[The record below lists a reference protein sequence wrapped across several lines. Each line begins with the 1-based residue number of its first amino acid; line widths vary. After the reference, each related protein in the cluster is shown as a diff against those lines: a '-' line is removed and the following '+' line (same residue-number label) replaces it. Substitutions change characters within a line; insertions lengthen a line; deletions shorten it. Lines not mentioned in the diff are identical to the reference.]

1 MGSLPCWGERGCD
14 VRTKVFRRGLDLP
27 APKSIVPPETPEPG
41 RDQRLTRRVFLL
53 RGVMVLGFGTVLA
66 KLGLMQLRERP
77 RYQAA
82 AQGSMVRFEPLRAPR
97 GLILDRSGEVLARN
111 RRSWTVWLVPAEL
124 PDDDVERERIR
135 EQLTTALGLDEL
147 LVVNRPA
154 LPPGN
159 ERAVLDELAEVL
171 NVPGAEVAGKV
182 FSAPKDQRYVVVRE
196 KLRPEEAA
204 SLREAA
210 KRLPGVH
217 VLNRFDYLAAAAAGS
232 AVPVALAQDVPREL
246 ALTLAANPTALPGIR
261 VTDDTLVREYPGGP
275 DFSHILGYVGP
286 ITKEEYEA
294 AGGDSPA
301 NPYRP
306 DDRVGRGGVE
316 QAMEEV
322 LRGQHGGRW
331 VQVDARNAVV
341 GEVSGR
347 RRDPVP
353 GLTVVLTIDA
363 RLQRAVTQAL
373 AEGIR
378 EADRAAREKGRDP
391 VGSGVAIV
399 LDPRSGELLALV
411 SLPTYDNARFVRGLT
426 QTEYQALL
434 DDPFHPLVNFAISG
448 EFPPGSTVK
457 PLLAC
462 AALQEGVITTQ
473 TTYICRGSI
482 RVPTVWD
489 EQGGNTYVCWLA
501 TGHGEIQVLDGIAQS
516 CNVFFYNVGAP
527 GQTPEGGTE
536 PLHYYIP
543 GDPEKHYFEGLG
555 IERIEKYLRE
565 VFGFGQATGI
575 ELAGE
580 ADGLIPNPRWLFQTL
595 REYWSVG
602 DTINVSIG
610 QGHLACTP
618 LQLACALAAIANG
631 GTYYRPRIVK
641 ELRDAAGQLV
651 RRFEPEAVRQLAI
664 APEHIET
671 VRRGMRRTVTDGTA
685 KGKFVRTGDD
695 IPIAGKTGT
704 AEYGEAEGGRYKK
717 SHAWFTAFAPY
728 DDPEVLVLVLIR
740 DGGEGSTFAVPVAD
754 RILATYFG
762 RAA

>member
-1 MGSLPCWGERGCD
+1 MRA
-14 VRTKVFRRGLDLP
+14 KVGRRGLDLP
-27 APKSIVPPETPEPG
+27 APKSIVPPTEPEPA
-41 RDQRLTRRVFLL
+41 RDERLTRRVFLL
-53 RGVMVLGFGTVLA
+53 RSAMVLGFGAVLA
-66 KLGLMQLRERP
+66 KLGFMQLRERP
-77 RYQAA
+77 RYQQA

-97 GLILDRSGEVLARN
+97 GLILDRNGEVLARN
-111 RRSWTVWLVPAEL
+111 RRSWTVSLVPAEL
-124 PDDDVERERIR
+124 PEAETERQLVR
-135 EQLTTALGLDEL
+135 EQLIAALQLDD
-147 LVVNRPA
+147 LVVVHRPA
-154 LPPGN
+154 LPAGH
-159 ERAVLDELAEVL
+159 EREILDQLAAL
-171 NVPGAEVAGKV
+171 LGTSGAEVAGTV
-182 FSAPKDQRYVVVRE
+182 FGAPQDQQYVIVRE
-196 KLRPEEAA
+196 QLRPEEARTLA
-204 SLREAA
+204 EDV

-217 VLNRFDYLAAAAAGS
+217 VLNRFDYVVLSAPGS
-232 AVPVALAQDVPREL
+232 AVPVALARDVPREL
-246 ALTLAANPTALPGIR
+246 ALTLAANPTALPGVR
-261 VTDDTLVREYPGGP
+261 VTDDTLVREYPAGP
-275 DFSHILGYVGP
+275 EFSHILGYVGP
-286 ITKEEYEA
+286 ITREEYEA

-316 QAMEEV
+316 QAMEEA

-331 VQVDARNAVV
+331 VQVDARNVVV
-341 GEVSGR
+341 GELPER

-363 RLQRAVTQAL
+363 TLQRAVTQAL
-373 AEGIR
+373 AEGIAA
-378 EADRAAREKGRDP
+378 ADRAAREQGRDP

-399 LDPRSGELLALV
+399 LDPRSGEVLALV
-411 SLPTYDNARFVRGLT
+411 SLPTYDNQRFVRGLS
-426 QTEYQALL
+426 QAEYEALL
-434 DDPFHPLVNFAISG
+434 NDPFHPLVNFAISG

-462 AALQEGVITTQ
+462 AGLQEGVITVE
-473 TTYICRGSI
+473 TTYTCRGSI

-501 TGHGEIQVLDGIAQS
+501 TGHGAITVLDGIAQS

-527 GQTPEGGTE
+527 GQVPEGGTD

-543 GDPEKHYFEGLG
+543 GDPNKHYFEGLG
-555 IERIEKYLRE
+555 IERIERYLRE
-565 VFGFGQATGI
+565 VFGFGQPTGI

-580 ADGLIPNPRWLFQTL
+580 ADGLVPNPRWMFQTL

-618 LQLACALAAIANG
+618 LQLACALAAIANQG
-631 GTYYRPRIVK
+631 AYYRPRIVK
-641 ELRDAAGQLV
+641 ELRDAAGQVV
-651 RRFEPEAVRQLAI
+651 RRFEPELVRQLAI

-704 AEYGEAEGGRYKK
+704 AEYGEAENGRYKK
-717 SHAWFTAFAPY
+717 SHAWFAAFAPF

-740 DGGEGSTFAVPVAD
+740 DGGEGATFAVPVAD

>member
-1 MGSLPCWGERGCD
+1 MRAAM
-14 VRTKVFRRGLDLP
+14 T
-27 APKSIVPPETPEPG
+27 
-41 RDQRLTRRVFLL
+41 
-53 RGVMVLGFGTVLA
+53 LGFGAVLA

-97 GLILDRSGEVLARN
+97 GLILDRNGAVLARN
-111 RRSWTVWLVPAEL
+111 RRSWTVWLVPTEL
-124 PDDDVERERIR
+124 PDDDGERYRVR
-135 EQLTTALGLDEL
+135 DQLTTVLGLDDL
-147 LVVNRPA
+147 VVVNRPA
-154 LPPGN
+154 LPPGS
-159 ERAVLDELAEVL
+159 EREVLDRL
-171 NVPGAEVAGKV
+171 GAALGLSGATVAGTV
-182 FSAPKDQRYVVVRE
+182 FSAPRAEPYVVVRE
-196 KLRPEEAA
+196 KLSPEEATA
-204 SLREAA
+204 LREAA

-217 VLNRFDYLAAAAAGS
+217 VLNRFDYLVLAAG
-232 AVPVALAQDVPREL
+232 ARAAPVPLAEDVPREL

-261 VTDDTLVREYPGGP
+261 VTDDTLIREYPGGP
-275 DFSHILGYVGP
+275 AFSHVLGYVGP
-286 ITKEEYEA
+286 ISKEEYDA
-294 AGGDSPA
+294 AGGDSPS

-316 QAMEEV
+316 QAMEAV

-331 VQVDARNAVV
+331 VQVDAHNVVV
-341 GEVSGR
+341 GELPER
-347 RRDPVP
+347 RRDPVA

-363 RLQRAVTQAL
+363 ALQLAVSQAL
-373 AEGIR
+373 AEGI
-378 EADRAAREKGRDP
+378 EAANRAARAKGRDP

-399 LDPRSGELLALV
+399 LDPRSGAVLALV
-411 SLPTYDNARFVRGLT
+411 SLPTYDNAKFVRGLS
-426 QTEYQALL
+426 QADYQALL

-448 EFPPGSTVK
+448 EFPPGSTIK

-462 AALQEGVITTQ
+462 AGLQEGVISTRTVY
-473 TTYICRGSI
+473 TCRGSI

-489 EQGGNTYVCWLA
+489 ERGGNTYVCWSA
-501 TGHGEIQVLDGIAQS
+501 SGHGAVDVLDGIAQS

-543 GDPEKHYFEGLG
+543 GDPNKHYFEGLG
-555 IERIEKYLRE
+555 IERIEKYLRD
-565 VFGFGQATGI
+565 VFGFGQPTGI

-580 ADGLIPNPRWLFQTL
+580 ADGLVPNPRWLFQTL

-618 LQLACALAAIANG
+618 LQLACALAAIANR
-631 GTYYRPRIVK
+631 GTYYRPRIVQ
-641 ELRDAAGQLV
+641 ELRDAAGQVV
-651 RRFEPEAVRQLAI
+651 RRFEPEAVRRLAI
-664 APEHIET
+664 APEHVET

-685 KGKFVRTGDD
+685 KGKFVRTGDA

-704 AEYGEAEGGRYKK
+704 AEYGEAENGRYKK
-717 SHAWFTAFAPY
+717 SHAWFAAFAPY

-740 DGGEGSTFAVPVAD
+740 DGGEGATFAVPVAD

-762 RAA
+762 RAS

>member
-1 MGSLPCWGERGCD
+1 
-14 VRTKVFRRGLDLP
+14 VRTRPARRGLDLP
-27 APKSIVPPETPEPG
+27 APKSIAPPEEPEPT
-41 RDQRLTRRVFLL
+41 RDERMTRRVFLL
-53 RGVMVLGFGTVLA
+53 RGAMVLGFGAVLA
-66 KLGLMQLRERP
+66 KLGIMQLRERP

-97 GLILDRSGEVLARN
+97 GLIVDRNGTVLARN

-124 PDDDVERERIR
+124 PDDEATYRQVRDQIVA
-135 EQLTTALGLDEL
+135 ALGLDDV
-147 LVVNRPA
+147 LVVHRPA
-154 LPPGN
+154 LPPGE
-159 ERAVLDELAEVL
+159 ERAVLEALGTVL
-171 NVPGAEVAGKV
+171 GVPGADLAGLV
-182 FSAPKDQRYVVVRE
+182 FSAPKDRKYVIVRD

-204 SLREAA
+204 ALRQEA

-217 VLNRFDYLAAAAAGS
+217 VLNRFDYLAQSAAGS
-232 AVPVALAQDVPREL
+232 AVPVVLADDIPREL
-246 ALTLAANPTALPGIR
+246 ALTLAANPAALPGIR
-261 VTDDTLVREYPGGP
+261 VSDDKLVREYPAGP
-275 DFSHILGYVGP
+275 EFAHILGYVGP
-286 ITKEEYEA
+286 ITKEEYDA

-316 QAMEEV
+316 QAMEPA

-331 VQVDARNAVV
+331 VQVDARNVIV
-341 GEVSGR
+341 GELVER
-347 RRDPVP
+347 RREPVP
-353 GLTVVLTIDA
+353 GLTVVLTIDST
-363 RLQRAVTQAL
+363 LQKAVTAAL

-378 EADRAAREKGRDP
+378 AADRAAREKGRDP

-399 LDPRSGELLALV
+399 LDPRSGEVLALV
-411 SLPTYDNARFVRGLT
+411 SLPTYDNQKFVYGLS
-426 QTEYQALL
+426 QAEYQALL
-434 DDPFHPLVNFAISG
+434 DDPFHPLVNYAISG

-462 AALQEGVITTQ
+462 AGLQEGVITLASTF
-473 TTYICRGSI
+473 TCRGAI

-489 EQGGNTYVCWLA
+489 EAGGNTYVCWLA
-501 TGHGEIQVLDGIAQS
+501 SGHGEVDVLDGIAQS

-527 GQTPEGGTE
+527 GQTPEGGSE

-543 GDPEKHYFEGLG
+543 GDPAKHYFVGLG
-555 IERIEKYLRE
+555 IERIEQYLRQ
-565 VFGFGQATGI
+565 VFGFGQPTGI

-580 ADGLIPNPRWLFQTL
+580 ADGLVPNPRWLFQTL

-631 GTYYRPRIVK
+631 GTYYRPRIVR
-641 ELRDAAGQLV
+641 ELRDASGQVV
-651 RRFEPEAVRQLAI
+651 RRFEPEAARQLAI
-664 APEHIET
+664 APEHLET

-685 KGKFVRTGDD
+685 KGKFVLTGDD

-704 AEYGEAEGGRYKK
+704 AEYGEAENGRYKK
-717 SHAWFTAFAPY
+717 AHAWFTAFAPY
-728 DDPEVLVLVLIR
+728 DDPAVLVLVLIR
-740 DGGEGSTFAVPVAD
+740 DGGEGATFAVPVAD

-762 RAA
+762 RISPETGARG